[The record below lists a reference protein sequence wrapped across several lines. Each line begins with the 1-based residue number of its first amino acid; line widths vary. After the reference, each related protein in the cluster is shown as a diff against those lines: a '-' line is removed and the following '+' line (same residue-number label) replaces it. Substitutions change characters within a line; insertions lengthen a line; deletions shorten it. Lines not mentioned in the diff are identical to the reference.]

1 MESKEEKK
9 EIIVTSSSIT
19 EFNEMLNDFKALF
32 SLMIEKFKKINICN
46 DI

>member
-1 MESKEEKK
+1 MESKEEIK

-19 EFNEMLNDFKALF
+19 EFNEMLEDFKTLF
-32 SLMIEKFKKINICN
+32 SLMIEKFKKINNCN